1 MGVGAA
7 GDKGSLGGARGV
19 NHAPSAWISRFAGL
33 VPAGGRVLDLAAGG
47 GRHGRFF
54 AARGHAVTLLDRDIS
69 GLADLAGLL
78 GMEVLQADIE
88 AGPWPLRGRRFD
100 AVVVTN
106 YLWRPVMDEIVATV
120 APGGALLYETF
131 AVGNERFGRPR
142 NPEFLLRPGELLDAV
157 RGQLEVRAY
166 EHGEDDGPPA
176 MRQKIAAVRPA

>member
-7 GDKGSLGGARGV
+7 GDKGSMGEARGI
-19 NHAPSAWISRFAGL
+19 NHAPSAWIRRFADL

-47 GRHGRFF
+47 GRHGRFLG
-54 AARGHAVTLLDRDIS
+54 ARGHVVTLLDRDVS
-69 GLADLAGLL
+69 GLADLAGRPD
-78 GMEVLQADIE
+78 MEVLQADIE

-106 YLWRPVMDEIVATV
+106 YLWRPLMGEIVAAV

-131 AVGNERFGRPR
+131 AMGNERFGRPR
-142 NPEFLLRPGELLDAV
+142 NPEFLLRPGELLEAV
-157 RGQLEVRAY
+157 RGELEVRAY
-166 EHGEDDGPPA
+166 THGEETDPPA